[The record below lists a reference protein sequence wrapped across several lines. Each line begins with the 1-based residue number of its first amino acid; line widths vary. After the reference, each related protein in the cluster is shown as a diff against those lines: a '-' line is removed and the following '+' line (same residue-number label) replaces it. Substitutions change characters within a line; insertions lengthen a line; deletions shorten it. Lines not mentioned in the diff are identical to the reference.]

1 MAYEEQR
8 EKSRRRMDQS
18 SGLLNLF
25 MGFLM
30 IAVGIIIF
38 KKDHFNLARIVKF
51 FDGSDPFLI
60 QIFGGLWIL
69 YGVWRLFR
77 GYNKMKN

>member
-8 EKSRRRMDQS
+8 EKSRRRIDQS

-25 MGFLM
+25 MGLLM
-30 IAVGIIIF
+30 IVVGIIIF
-38 KKDHFNLARIVKF
+38 KKDHFNIAQIVKF
-51 FDGSDPFLI
+51 FEGSDVFLI

-69 YGVWRLFR
+69 YGIWRLYR
-77 GYNKMKN
+77 GYHKIKN